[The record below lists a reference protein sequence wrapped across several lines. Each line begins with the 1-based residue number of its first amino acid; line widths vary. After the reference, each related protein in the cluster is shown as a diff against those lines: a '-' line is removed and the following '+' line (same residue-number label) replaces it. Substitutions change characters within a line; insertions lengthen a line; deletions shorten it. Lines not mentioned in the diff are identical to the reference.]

1 MAKWVGR
8 NEIRR
13 VPLDEPLDSLLNR
26 RITEYGIPEW
36 PGEAQYARIIVY
48 RVPDKAASRDT
59 YADGGL
65 IVKPET
71 VASNTKWRAPRGIIV
86 SAGLQAMDVLRGNGM
101 GLGDM
106 IWMASHTP
114 WRFEVEQ
121 KVDGESVEFFFM
133 QVGDIVLNEDMLERR
148 RNGSAKVEIRDG
160 RHQLV
165 LDDSVV
171 PRFDPPAHPDEM

>member
-1 MAKWVGR
+1 MSKRTV
-8 NEIRR
+8 ESILDQR
-13 VPLDEPLDSLLNR
+13 VR
-26 RITEYGIPEW
+26 EYNIPPW
-36 PGEAQYARIIVY
+36 PGDAQYARIIVY
-48 RVPDKAASRDT
+48 RVPDKAASRET
-59 YADGGL
+59 FAEGGF
-65 IVKPET
+65 IVKPDP
-71 VASNTKWRAPRGIIV
+71 VASNIKWRAPRGIIV

-121 KVDGESVEFFFM
+121 KVDGQSVDFFFM
-133 QVGDIVLNEDMLERR
+133 QVGDIVLSEDMLERR
-148 RNGSAKVEIRDG
+148 KKGTAKVELRDG